1 MSSIIC
7 SNFRCAN
14 WRFRCGVFQDPHR
27 LLLNLMKQSE
37 TNLIGGQNMGT
48 DVNSI
53 QPTPS
58 DFGEFVY
65 CGVKWALNKNRSLA
79 SLKKAKYS
87 SYDPSYKSQENYNN
101 LVLGQQNEHMCI
113 DWVQRKHGAS
123 LQRVVFNG
131 TGENNLHFL
140 TSEIKPLGI
149 NMLCKPDL
157 IISKSNRNLLFEF
170 KAVKDYS
177 YLLYSEFDSVHAQ
190 AWCYTTLNE
199 VKIDEY
205 YLLRYFIDPSK
216 MRLTKLTHTEL
227 DTSKFEKLFE
237 QYIKAIESLTES
249 NLEGH
254 RGKDLNGMSLDMFNM
269 PNEEKIRKCPGCVW
283 HRLFICKPNL

>member
-1 MSSIIC
+1 
-7 SNFRCAN
+7 
-14 WRFRCGVFQDPHR
+14 
-27 LLLNLMKQSE
+27 
-37 TNLIGGQNMGT
+37 MGT

-65 CGVKWALNKNRSLA
+65 CGVKWALNKNRSLD

-101 LVLGQQNEHMCI
+101 LVVGQQNEHMCI

-123 LQRVVFNG
+123 LQQIVFNG
-131 TGENNLHFL
+131 TGENNPHFL
-140 TSEIKPLGI
+140 TSEIKALGI

-157 IISKSNRNLLFEF
+157 IITKGNQNLLFEF
-170 KAVKDYS
+170 KAAKDYS
-177 YLLYSEFDSVHAQ
+177 YLLYSEFDSAHAQ
-190 AWCYTTLNE
+190 VWCYATLKE

-216 MRLTKLTHTEL
+216 SRLTKLTPIEL
-227 DTSKFEKLFE
+227 NTSKFKKLFE
-237 QYIKAIESLTES
+237 QYIKAIES
-249 NLEGH
+249 
-254 RGKDLNGMSLDMFNM
+254 
-269 PNEEKIRKCPGCVW
+269 
-283 HRLFICKPNL
+283 